1 MTVKEMLQR
10 GTWMRSMHEPKT
22 AAREIAA
29 QEKVYRYHVLTA
41 TAQHGEALVGAAQL
55 TGLEC
60 QDMTFGLKRIMEE
73 AIEMAAVLEGVGME
87 TVVEMMA
94 TTYEQKQKDYNNS
107 FGETQQLFGIVAG
120 ACEASRQGGA
130 DAAAAGARE
139 GRGGRRAADRHGA
152 RPGDIRGDDTLLD
165 GREQGSRARLP
176 GKGGMRDGRGTGD
189 KDP

>member
-41 TAQHGEALVGAAQL
+41 TAQHGEAVVGAAQL

-120 ACEASRQGGA
+120 AVRLHDKVARMQQLLERGKAEVA
-130 DAAAAGARE
+130 DERLTDTVRDLGTYAAMILCWME
-139 GRGGRRAADRHGA
+139 ENRAAESGCHGK
-152 RPGDIRGDDTLLD
+152 
-165 GREQGSRARLP
+165 EE
-176 GKGGMRDGRGTGD
+176 
-189 KDP
+189 